1 MRTAWCTVFK
11 MCGSIC
17 SQLVSSPFSA
27 CDSTFTLSGK
37 RTCLQRN
44 CSYKHAAGLTEMC
57 LFLWVFSFNKELHR
71 RGRRKVIWTSAR
83 SDNSCS
89 EIASFLSLADFQQA
103 IKKKNLIKWWQYMQT
118 LKCSLCMT
126 PFFGRQCRLQH
137 SFNQLNFSYDL
148 LLLLDPKRAT
158 FA

>member
-103 IKKKNLIKWWQYMQT
+103 IKKKISLNDDNICRLWNVPYVWHRSLEDSAVCNTALINLIFHT
-118 LKCSLCMT
+118 ICCS
-126 PFFGRQCRLQH
+126 F
-137 SFNQLNFSYDL
+137 
-148 LLLLDPKRAT
+148 
-158 FA
+158 

>member
-11 MCGSIC
+11 MCCSIC
-17 SQLVSSPFSA
+17 SQFVSSPFSA

-103 IKKKNLIKWWQYMQT
+103 IKKKISLNDDNICRLWNVPYVWHRSLEDSAVCNTALINLIFHT
-118 LKCSLCMT
+118 ICCS
-126 PFFGRQCRLQH
+126 F
-137 SFNQLNFSYDL
+137 
-148 LLLLDPKRAT
+148 
-158 FA
+158 